1 MRFPASPTAY
11 VVGSLHVLGWGMLLL
26 SSGAGS
32 LLGFGLGTTAYVLG
46 LRHAFDADHIAAI
59 DNTTRQLLSRGRSAR
74 GVGLWFSL
82 GHATVV
88 TVLCLLLTLGIGAL
102 TASLPDPASPLRV
115 WTGVIG
121 PVVSGVFLLVI
132 AAANILVLRQ
142 RRGPGSTHRH
152 GGPAWVL
159 LGRLD
164 AVIDRPSRM
173 YAVGLLFGL
182 GFDTATEIGLL
193 ALAGTAA
200 SHSAVA
206 SGPVPWWVVLTLP
219 VLFTAGMSLLDSAQ
233 GAMSRRAYS
242 WRSTTREG
250 AVRRYDLLVT
260 GVSIV
265 VALVIGVVELSGV
278 VLRSLPDPPAVA
290 GVVGAVDLN
299 ALGFVLTACL
309 VVLWAGAA
317 LWFGLARVRRSAE

>member
-1 MRFPASPTAY
+1 
-11 VVGSLHVLGWGMLLL
+11 
-26 SSGAGS
+26 
-32 LLGFGLGTTAYVLG
+32 
-46 LRHAFDADHIAAI
+46 
-59 DNTTRQLLSRGRSAR
+59 
-74 GVGLWFSL
+74 
-82 GHATVV
+82 
-88 TVLCLLLTLGIGAL
+88 
-102 TASLPDPASPLRV
+102 
-115 WTGVIG
+115 
-121 PVVSGVFLLVI
+121 
-132 AAANILVLRQ
+132 
-142 RRGPGSTHRH
+142 
-152 GGPAWVL
+152 
-159 LGRLD
+159 
-164 AVIDRPSRM
+164 M

-200 SHSAVA
+200 SHSAVS
-206 SGPVPWWVVLTLP
+206 SGAVSSVPVPWWVVLTLP
-219 VLFTAGMSLLDSAQ
+219 VLFAAGMSLLDSAQ

-265 VALVIGVVELSGV
+265 VALVIGTVELSGV
-278 VLRSLPDPPAVA
+278 VLRILPHPPAVA